1 MLWREESNVGRK
13 EINTDNLDVT
23 GLEFDDATH
32 TYRLDGFEIPSVS
45 AIMEPLSRSKYA
57 HISEEILERAASRGT
72 AIHNSIENWIKFGI
86 EDVPLE
92 YQGYFEAFRKWWEQY
107 KPTVIASEARICH
120 FLMRYG
126 GTVDL
131 LAGVENAVS
140 LIDFKS
146 TSTISDMTCGVQLEA
161 YAKALENIGVKVE
174 RKRILHLKKNG
185 EFEYR
190 EYPINDLLRWRVF
203 GALKTVYDYI
213 DIQ

>member
-1 MLWREESNVGRK
+1 MR
-13 EINTDNLDVT
+13 I
-23 GLEFDDATH
+23 
-32 TYRLDGFEIPSVS
+32 S
-45 AIMEPLSRSKYA
+45 AKKY
-57 HISEEILERAASRGT
+57 LRGQRAG

-131 LAGVENAVS
+131 LAVVENAVS

>member
-1 MLWREESNVGRK
+1 MPWREETDVGSK
-13 EINTDNLDVT
+13 EISADKLDIV

-57 HISEEILERAASRGT
+57 HISEEILDRAASRGT
-72 AIHNSIENWIKFGI
+72 AVHNSIENWIKFGI

-92 YQGYFEAFRKWWEQY
+92 HQGYFGAFQKWWEQY
-107 KPTVIASEARICH
+107 KPTVIASETRICH
-120 FLMRYG
+120 LLMRYG

-131 LAGVENAVS
+131 LAVVENVVT

-146 TSTISDMTCGVQLEA
+146 TSSISDMTCGVQLEA
-161 YAKALENIGVKVE
+161 YAKALESIGVKVE

-190 EYPINDLLRWRVF
+190 EYPINDLPRWRVF

-213 DIQ
+213 SMQ